1 MHRLGTCCRGGVQG
15 RGVRADPARYSPRVS
30 AYVGALTV
38 LLLAALALVGLYAGG
53 RIVAV
58 GRDPLVVLP
67 HAGGGLTSELAA
79 SRFHARWYAATLV
92 FLAFDVEMLFMYPWA
107 LVVSEVGAKAVVE
120 MFGFLVVLM
129 AAVVWAWREGAFR
142 WA

>member
-1 MHRLGTCCRGGVQG
+1 M
-15 RGVRADPARYSPRVS
+15 S

-38 LLLAALALVGLYAGG
+38 LLLATLTLVGLYAGG
-53 RIVAV
+53 RLVAV

-67 HAGGGLTSELAA
+67 HAGGGVTVELAA

-107 LVVSEVGAKAVVE
+107 LVVAEVGTKAVVE

>member
-1 MHRLGTCCRGGVQG
+1 M
-15 RGVRADPARYSPRVS
+15 S

-38 LLLAALALVGLYAGG
+38 LLLAALTLVGLYAGG
-53 RIVAV
+53 RLVAV

-67 HAGGGLTSELAA
+67 HAGGGVTVELAA

-107 LVVSEVGAKAVVE
+107 LVVAEVGVKSVVE